1 MYLLRIE
8 LRQYNAGIDKKCSW
22 PVSPREIPQPLT
34 GAQGRGRPLFL
45 VTNYQIIGPST
56 VTWIF
61 QKESEQTVAPRLQ
74 TCCSSDRFDFQ
85 HTFKTISRDFKYWR
99 LLKEIIIITFGCFF
113 WRVYIQN
120 SLCYYCGNSLSG
132 ELLERYYF
140 WFCHCL
146 PPSLSASNVNL
157 SEMEKPSCYHWVS
170 RIRERKK
177 KSQQDNERN
186 VGLNVTGQQSNVST
200 FGFTVTKEK

>member
-1 MYLLRIE
+1 MLTPPHLQGSY
-8 LRQYNAGIDKKCSW
+8 GIKCEGISWCVAIIVIVIGTLFCIYQWGCKKALSHGL
-22 PVSPREIPQPLT
+22 ITAFLDILFPL
-34 GAQGRGRPLFL
+34 P
-45 VTNYQIIGPST
+45 
-56 VTWIF
+56 
-61 QKESEQTVAPRLQ
+61 
-74 TCCSSDRFDFQ
+74 
-85 HTFKTISRDFKYWR
+85 
-99 LLKEIIIITFGCFF
+99 LKERNTKFPF
-113 WRVYIQN
+113 WRVFPFWPQ
-120 SLCYYCGNSLSG
+120 LF
-132 ELLERYYF
+132 ERYYF